1 MVGWTGRSGRCRAH
15 DLHET
20 VHILYVYGLNFEYIR
35 LHSSVVGRV
44 PPHHFASDHHS
55 IEKRR
60 LEWHLLL
67 SSSSWVGT
75 TQRHKQSC

>member
-35 LHSSVVGRV
+35 LHY
-44 PPHHFASDHHS
+44 FASDHHS
-55 IEKRR
+55 IEKKGIGMAFASFF
-60 LEWHLLL
+60 LFL
-67 SSSSWVGT
+67 G
-75 TQRHKQSC
+75 RHNATAQTVLRAEHEADCH